1 MYDNSYN
8 KTYSRLENRE
18 IARNIKKGA
27 ITLAEEQKKELQQR
41 NKNIKEQETLKTNII
56 SSLCIK
62 ELIKGKHITKKQSN
76 AISYMKIEMDCLSP
90 TMIKLVLKFHSNNL
104 KKYNYFLD
112 INTILE
118 LYNSESMG
126 KFYNSHIKQG
136 EVKNEY

>member
-62 ELIKGKHITKKQSN
+62 ELIKGQHINKKQST
-76 AISYMKIEMDCLSP
+76 AISYMKLEMDCLSP
-90 TMIKLVLKFHSNNL
+90 TKLTLVLKFHNNP
-104 KKYNYFLD
+104 KKYSYFID
-112 INTILE
+112 MGTILE
-118 LYNSESMG
+118 FYNSESMG
-126 KFYNSHIKQG
+126 KFYNSHIRQG
-136 EVKNEY
+136 GIKNEY